1 MRILYCDYKMSPSED
16 NFVAGLKAQ
25 IPDCEVECWKYTD
38 DDTLI
43 KKLEGVQ
50 GLLTA
55 NLRVGDHVLS
65 NADSLR
71 VISVDATGYGNI
83 NIESAKKNN
92 ILVCSM
98 GAYCTE
104 EVADHTMLLTLM
116 LEKNIKAQIRNVDEK
131 RIYDYKLCPP
141 PARIKGKNM
150 VIFGYGRIGKCVAER
165 AKAFGYNLYAVP
177 HDKSKVGASEGSVR
191 FIDKDMACAVADVLV
206 NNMSENPE
214 TFEYF
219 GRDMFD
225 RLTRKPI
232 LINVGR
238 GSAVNETDL
247 MYALKSGKLRGA
259 GLDVVKEVYPDLDQ
273 SPFIGMDN
281 VIITPHMAF
290 YSKESI
296 ASIKT
301 LPVNNLVN
309 GLEGK
314 LNKISCIAE

>member
-1 MRILYCDYKMSPSED
+1 MSPNAE
-16 NFVAGLKAQ
+16 NFVAGIKAQ
-25 IPDCEVECWKYTD
+25 MPDCEVECWKYTD

-43 KKLEGVQ
+43 KKLDGVQ

-55 NLRVGDHVLS
+55 NLRVGDYVLS
-65 NADSLR
+65 NAESLK

-83 NIESAKKNN
+83 NVESAKKNG

-98 GAYCTE
+98 GGYCTE
-104 EVADHTMLLTLM
+104 EVADHTILLTLM
-116 LEKNIKAQIRNVDEK
+116 LEKNIKAQMRNVDEN

-141 PARIKGKNM
+141 PGRINGKNM
-150 VIFGYGRIGKCVAER
+150 VIYGYGRIGRCVAKR
-165 AKAFGYNLYAVP
+165 AQTFGYNLYAVP
-177 HDKSKVGASEGSVR
+177 HDKSKIGSSDGLVM
-191 FIDKDMACAVADVLV
+191 FIERDDACRIADVMI

-219 GRDMFD
+219 NRDMFEK
-225 RLTRKPI
+225 LERKPI

-247 MYALKSGKLRGA
+247 FEALNEGKIRGA
-259 GLDVVKEVYPDLDQ
+259 GLDVMKEVYPDLDDC
-273 SPFIGMDN
+273 PFIGMCN

-290 YSKESI
+290 YSKESV

-301 LPVNNLVN
+301 LPVNNLIN

-314 LNKISCIAE
+314 LDKISCIAD